1 MTLSEAYN
9 YGVYFLSANGV
20 DEADFKSLCLC
31 CHCAGIK
38 NNEYEIHKNED
49 LIIMKKFADML
60 WQIKSG
66 EPLQYV
72 IGRWDFYESEFHVGR
87 GVLIPRPETEELTE
101 LVLDN
106 AKRLCR
112 PVVFDLCSGSGCIG
126 ISIAKALP
134 SSTVYC
140 VEKSEEAL
148 QYLLKNAESI
158 SNVKVVNSD
167 INYPSDIGNADII
180 VSNPPYIKSSDLST
194 LQSEVQFE
202 PSMALDGGAD
212 GLDFYR
218 IIAEKWNSN
227 LKENGMLF
235 LEIGEDQGEAVYE
248 ILEKQGFKEIEVIK
262 DMYGNNR
269 MVKSVK
275 K

>member
-106 AKRLCR
+106 AKRLCS

-180 VSNPPYIKSSDLST
+180 VSNPPYIKSSDLSS
-194 LQSEVQFE
+194 LQREVQFE

>member
-106 AKRLCR
+106 AKRLCS

-140 VEKSEEAL
+140 VEKSEKAL

-167 INYPSDIGNADII
+167 INYPSDIKNADII
-180 VSNPPYIKSSDLST
+180 VSNPPYIKSSDLSA
-194 LQSEVQFE
+194 LQREVQYE